1 MTLTIKKVIGELM
14 ACERKAGFMKFKDEW
29 RNDSEYVHIVGDLL
43 AQPAVKKLAHYTQ
56 HHHSNRLQHCIAV
69 SYDSY
74 RIAKRMH
81 LDYRST
87 ARAGLL
93 HDLFYYDWRT
103 TRFNLGSHAF
113 IHPRVALRNAEK
125 ITTLNDKERDIILKH
140 MFGATLAIPK
150 YPESWIVTL
159 VDDYEAPLELFS
171 PLRKRIAH
179 ARQRAEELVPQRVR
193 R

>member
-1 MTLTIKKVIGELM
+1 MRTQN
-14 ACERKAGFMKFKDEW
+14 EW
-29 RNDSEYVHIVGDLL
+29 KNDAQYVAIVQDLL
-43 AQPAVKKLAHYTQ
+43 DQPAVKKLANYTQ
-56 HHHSNRLQHCIAV
+56 HHHSNRLQHSIAV

-103 TRFNLGSHAF
+103 TKFDLGSHAF

-125 ITTLNDKERDIILKH
+125 ITNLNAKERDIILKH
-140 MFGATLAIPK
+140 MFGATLALPK
-150 YPESWIVTL
+150 YMESLI
-159 VDDYEAPLELFS
+159 EIG
-171 PLRKRIAH
+171 RAH
-179 ARQRAEELVPQRVR
+179 V
-193 R
+193 